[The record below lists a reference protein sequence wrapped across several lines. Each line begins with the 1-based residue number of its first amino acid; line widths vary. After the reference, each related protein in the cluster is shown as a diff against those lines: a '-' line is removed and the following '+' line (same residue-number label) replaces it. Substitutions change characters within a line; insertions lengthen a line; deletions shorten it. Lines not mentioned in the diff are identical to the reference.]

1 MSHSL
6 SQPSLRIKDT
16 PLDNHSV
23 NYQKKVSP
31 LNKKS
36 LGAHRDFSICSK
48 TISPYIIS
56 IYTIATIN
64 TIPQI
69 YCLKSSLI
77 EPIEPSTPDASYGT

>member
-48 TISPYIIS
+48 TI
-56 IYTIATIN
+56 
-64 TIPQI
+64 
-69 YCLKSSLI
+69 
-77 EPIEPSTPDASYGT
+77 